1 MYKFEYNEL
10 LKAAGERFD
19 ERNEIISDSQN
30 EIDTLK
36 ADLKI
41 AVDALKEIRDYN
53 SGPSYAYC
61 VGFLQ
66 EEARGAIK
74 KIEGE
79 K

>member
-1 MYKFEYNEL
+1 MNREMKNLFKDCRKEVEAM
-10 LKAAGERFD
+10 KAKL
-19 ERNEIISDSQN
+19 Q
-30 EIDTLK
+30 
-36 ADLKI
+36 I

-66 EEARGAIK
+66 EEARGALK